1 LWAVAEPV
9 EIRFTLVVAVAVVPV
24 QWLCIPHSA

>member
-1 LWAVAEPV
+1 LWAVAELE
-9 EIRFTLVVAVAVVPV
+9 EIRFTSVAAVAVVPV

>member
-1 LWAVAEPV
+1 LAAVEPA
-9 EIRFTLVVAVAVVPV
+9 EIRFTLAAAVAVAQA